1 MRKVFSIFALA
12 MLLLAT
18 TACGDDKNDDIVYQL
33 QGQFINNTVR
43 LSTNQS
49 VNVSSSLANITWDVT
64 ANTMTLSYTVPIET
78 GNTVTLNI
86 TDVPLTPNNSLG
98 CYTFET
104 ANGGNGITAV
114 KGYYSSD
121 SGSFLVEFT
130 ANGTHRVISAAQL
143 FFPFVK
149 CTVSNT
155 EDPSKPDK
163 VNDKAAMLID
173 VNPNNM
179 KADVTI
185 ANFALE
191 ADGGIISTVKFL
203 GLNVVATSDGY
214 KVTTSSTV
222 NSVDGLY
229 TLSDF
234 EANVTN
240 ACHAVNGTF
249 KVNTKFAAT
258 FTGTAFNQ

>member
-33 QGQFINNTVR
+33 QGQFVNNTVR

-49 VNVSSSLANITWDVT
+49 VSMSSSLTNITWNVR
-64 ANTMTLSYTVPIET
+64 ASTMTLNYSVPIEGGST
-78 GNTVTLNI
+78 ATLNI
-86 TDVPLTPNNSLG
+86 TDVPMTPNSSLG

-104 ANGGNGITAV
+104 PNGGTGITAV
-114 KGYYSSD
+114 KGYFAE
-121 SGSFLVEFT
+121 SGSFLLEFT
-130 ANGTHRVISAAQL
+130 YNGTHRVISAAQL
-143 FFPFVK
+143 FFPYVK

-155 EDPSKPDK
+155 EDTTKPDK
-163 VNDKAAMLID
+163 VNDKAAMLI
-173 VNPNNM
+173 NINTNTK

-191 ADGGIISTVKFL
+191 ADGGVISTVNFL
-203 GLNVVATSDGY
+203 GLDVVATSDGY

-249 KVNTKFAAT
+249 KVNSKFAAT